1 MEELIPILLK
11 YLKGRQKPGGFVLLI
26 AHNGRSFDV
35 PFLRSE
41 FHRCGVEFPSNW
53 LFADSLIMARKAMK
67 SKGLC
72 VGLFVCTLML
82 EHVRTMNLTRLH
94 PSYLLCAGSEASS
107 KSLKLQ
113 DLRVHL
119 GVPLVGSAHRAM
131 SDVVVL
137 SKVFPILTC
146 ILKLTLAN
154 LVAEHSFLLS
164 DIDNPEKSSR

>member
-1 MEELIPILLK
+1 
-11 YLKGRQKPGGFVLLI
+11 
-26 AHNGRSFDV
+26 
-35 PFLRSE
+35 
-41 FHRCGVEFPSNW
+41 
-53 LFADSLIMARKAMK
+53 
-67 SKGLC
+67 
-72 VGLFVCTLML
+72 ML
-82 EHVRTMNLTRLH
+82 EHVHTMNGILTMVT

-137 SKVFPILTC
+137 SKVFPILTY

-154 LVAEHSFLLS
+154 LVAEQSFLLS
-164 DIDNPEKSSR
+164 DIDNPKKKKSSR